1 MNPIISFTIPIN
13 PMTKKN
19 SQQIFWNKKINRPFI
34 TQSER
39 YKNYEKE
46 ACNFIPKIE
55 TPIDYPVRVK
65 ATYYR
70 GSRHLVDIN
79 NLNQALHDI
88 MVKYELL
95 KDDNYNIVASVDG
108 TRVYY
113 DKDNARTL
121 VEIFPFTK

>member
-46 ACNFIPKIE
+46 ACNFIPKVE
-55 TPIDYPVRVK
+55 VPIDYPVRVK
-65 ATYYR
+65 ATY
-70 GSRHLVDIN
+70 
-79 NLNQALHDI
+79 
-88 MVKYELL
+88 
-95 KDDNYNIVASVDG
+95 
-108 TRVYY
+108 
-113 DKDNARTL
+113 
-121 VEIFPFTK
+121 

>member
-1 MNPIISFTIPIN
+1 
-13 PMTKKN
+13 MTKKN

-39 YKNYEKE
+39 YKNYERE

-55 TPIDYPVRVK
+55 VHIDYPVRVK